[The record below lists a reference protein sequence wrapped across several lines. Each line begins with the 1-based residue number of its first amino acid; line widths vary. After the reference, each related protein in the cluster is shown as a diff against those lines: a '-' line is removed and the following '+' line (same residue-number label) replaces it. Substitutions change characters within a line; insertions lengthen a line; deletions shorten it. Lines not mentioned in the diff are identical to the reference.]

1 MKQKSDQSQ
10 QPESVKKLY
19 QPPKEIKAEHEEFIN
34 RIGDKLK
41 QIRESK
47 EMSAARMAR
56 DSKLSRNLYHQM
68 EHGRVYFTISSLL
81 RVLDALEIS
90 ASDFFEDL

>member
-1 MKQKSDQSQ
+1 MPDQSQ
-10 QPESVKKLY
+10 QPKSVKKLY
-19 QPPKEIKAEHEEFIN
+19 QPPKEIMAEHQEFIN

-41 QIRESK
+41 QIRERE
-47 EMSAARMAR
+47 EMSASRLAK

-90 ASDFFEDL
+90 ASEFFKDL

>member
-1 MKQKSDQSQ
+1 MPDQSQ
-10 QPESVKKLY
+10 QQESVKKQY
-19 QPPKEIKAEHEEFIN
+19 QPPKEIKAEHQEFIDKV
-34 RIGDKLK
+34 GDRLK

-47 EMSAARMAR
+47 EMSAARLAK

-81 RVLDALEIS
+81 RVLDALEVS
-90 ASDFFEDL
+90 AVDFFKDL